1 MNHARQ
7 LFSRNILVKITNIT
21 ATITR
26 SNFSIFTSRN
36 QLKIVWKPELASSV
50 RSISS
55 ISAKFRGQDST
66 VQVPT
71 KKRPRKKWTDQLD
84 NTEDGLFNV
93 MAYSSAEEYDL
104 EKLVSGL
111 LKEDLYELKK
121 FFSTD
126 DFSNSKDPDALY
138 VTAKYQVG
146 SEPRDIFFFR
156 EGTVVLWNTTELESS
171 NVLTFL
177 KEFELGTY
185 DEHLIQ
191 GESELMQ
198 YNYTS
203 MDTKP
208 HLNKGQ
214 FFLTKDKE
222 QDNFLEKYT
231 FSNALSLSVKL
242 GIWEANLEKY
252 VHSMEFVTE
261 NLKRGTPIKISR
273 AEMLRKTGELF
284 ELRHLINLSSDL
296 LDTPDFYWDREQ
308 LENLYSQTC
317 SYLSIQRRTRVMNEK
332 LNHCVELA
340 DLISSN
346 LNDVHHCRLE
356 WMIIV
361 LIMVEVVFETIHYMD
376 RFVTSDKDGSVSAS
390 H

>member
-1 MNHARQ
+1 M
-7 LFSRNILVKITNIT
+7 I
-21 ATITR
+21 
-26 SNFSIFTSRN
+26 
-36 QLKIVWKPELASSV
+36 
-50 RSISS
+50 S
-55 ISAKFRGQDST
+55 ISAKLRGQDSS
-66 VQVPT
+66 VQVPA
-71 KKRPRKKWTDQLD
+71 KKRPRKKWTDKLD
-84 NTEDGLFNV
+84 NTEEGLFNV
-93 MAYSSAEEYDL
+93 MAFATAEQYDL

-126 DFSNSKDPDALY
+126 DLSKNPDALY

-146 SEPRDIFFFR
+146 NEPRDIFFFR

-177 KEFELGTY
+177 KEFELDTY
-185 DEHLIQ
+185 DDHLIQ

-198 YNYTS
+198 YNYTAI
-203 MDTKP
+203 DTKP

-222 QDNFLEKYT
+222 VDNFLEKYT

-242 GIWEANLEKY
+242 GIWESNLEKY

-261 NLKRGTPIKISR
+261 NLKRGTKIKISR

-308 LENLYSQTC
+308 LEILYSQTC

-376 RFVTSDKDGSVSAS
+376 RFVASDKDGSTVAVS

>member
-7 LFSRNILVKITNIT
+7 LFSRNILVKITNFT
-21 ATITR
+21 ATKISR
-26 SNFSIFTSRN
+26 QNFSIFTSKR
-36 QLKIVWKPELASSV
+36 QLRILIKPDLSSNV
-50 RSISS
+50 RCISS
-55 ISAKFRGQDST
+55 ISAKLRGQDSNS
-66 VQVPT
+66 QVPA
-71 KKRPRKKWTDQLD
+71 KKRPRKKWTDKLD
-84 NTEDGLFNV
+84 NTEEGLFNV
-93 MAYSSAEEYDL
+93 MAFATAEEYDL

-111 LKEDLYELKK
+111 LKEDLYEMKK

-126 DFSNSKDPDALY
+126 SFSKDPDALY

-146 SEPRDIFFFR
+146 NEPRDIFFFR

-177 KEFELGTY
+177 KEFELDTY
-185 DEHLIQ
+185 DDHLIQ

-203 MDTKP
+203 IDAKP

-222 QDNFLEKYT
+222 EDNFLEKYT

-252 VHSMEFVTE
+252 VHSMEFVTD
-261 NLKRGTPIKISR
+261 NLKRGTKIKISR

-376 RFVTSDKDGSVSAS
+376 RFVASDKDGSVAVS

>member
-7 LFSRNILVKITNIT
+7 LFSRQILVKITNFAAIKT
-21 ATITR
+21 SR
-26 SNFSIFTSRN
+26 QNFSILTSKRQLRILIKPEFTSN
-36 QLKIVWKPELASSV
+36 V

-55 ISAKFRGQDST
+55 ISSKLRGQDSNL
-66 VQVPT
+66 VPA
-71 KKRPRKKWTDQLD
+71 KKRPRKKWTDKLD

-93 MAYSSAEEYDL
+93 MAFATAEEYDL

-126 DFSNSKDPDALY
+126 NFSKDPDALY

-146 SEPRDIFFFR
+146 NEPRDIFFFR

-177 KEFELGTY
+177 KEFELDTY

-198 YNYTS
+198 YNYTI
-203 MDTKP
+203 DTKP

-222 QDNFLEKYT
+222 EDNFLEKYT

-261 NLKRGTPIKISR
+261 NLKRGTKIKISR

-376 RFVTSDKDGSVSAS
+376 RFVASDKDGSVVAVS

>member
-7 LFSRNILVKITNIT
+7 LFSRNILVKLTDFT
-21 ATITR
+21 TTKITR
-26 SNFSIFTSRN
+26 QNYSIFNLFITKRPLRNFTSN
-36 QLKIVWKPELASSV
+36 V

-55 ISAKFRGQDST
+55 ISAKLRGQDSS
-66 VQVPT
+66 VQVPA
-71 KKRPRKKWTDQLD
+71 KKRPRKKWTDKLD
-84 NTEDGLFNV
+84 NTEEGLFNV
-93 MAYSSAEEYDL
+93 MAFATAEQYDL

-126 DFSNSKDPDALY
+126 DLSKNPDALY

-146 SEPRDIFFFR
+146 NEPRDIFFFR

-177 KEFELGTY
+177 KEFELDTY
-185 DEHLIQ
+185 DDHLIQ

-198 YNYTS
+198 YNYTAI
-203 MDTKP
+203 DTKP

-222 QDNFLEKYT
+222 VDNFLEKYT

-261 NLKRGTPIKISR
+261 NLKRGTKIKISR

-308 LENLYSQTC
+308 LEILYSQTC

-376 RFVTSDKDGSVSAS
+376 RFVASDKDGSTVAVS